1 MKINHII
8 ILLFLVSVKSFSQE
22 IDGNKVSQ
30 IYEVRGLTAAQVFS
44 KINFAIALIYQ
55 NANDVIVFNDPDS
68 KRIVIKAM
76 AMVPVINSY
85 KLINPKDPSLLD
97 YVDYNHDYTIILEA
111 RDDKFR
117 IEMQYQDGKYYDS
130 DGTDFKLP
138 FPAKMDFLASDLER
152 FKQKAIEEMNQDY
165 FESTSKKKKELYIQ
179 SQPRVINNY
188 QKTLNEYATILFQS
202 IYKKILDDLNKD
214 EW

>member
-22 IDGNKVSQ
+22 IDGNKALQ
-30 IYEVRGLTAAQVFS
+30 IYEVRGLSAAQVFS
-44 KINFAIALIYQ
+44 KINFALALIYQ
-55 NANDVIVFNDPDS
+55 NANDAIVFNDLDS

-76 AMVPVINSY
+76 AIVPVMNSY

-138 FPAKMDFLASDLER
+138 FPAKMDFLAADLER

-188 QKTLNEYATILFQS
+188 QKTLKEYATILFQS
-202 IYKKILDDLNKD
+202 IYKKILDDLNED

>member
-1 MKINHII
+1 
-8 ILLFLVSVKSFSQE
+8 
-22 IDGNKVSQ
+22 
-30 IYEVRGLTAAQVFS
+30 
-44 KINFAIALIYQ
+44 
-55 NANDVIVFNDPDS
+55 
-68 KRIVIKAM
+68 M
-76 AMVPVINSY
+76 AKVPVINSY
-85 KLINPKDPSLLD
+85 KLINPKDPSVLD

-138 FPAKMDFLASDLER
+138 FPAKMDFLAADLER
-152 FKQKAIEEMNQDY
+152 FKLKAIEEMNQDY
-165 FESTSKKKKELYIQ
+165 FESTSKRKKELYIQ

-188 QKTLNEYATILFQS
+188 QKTLKEYSTILFQS
-202 IYKKILDDLNKD
+202 IYKKIIDDLNKN

>member
-1 MKINHII
+1 MKISHIT
-8 ILLFLVSVKSFSQE
+8 ILLFLISIKSFSQE
-22 IDGNKVSQ
+22 INGNKISQ
-30 IYEVRGLTAAQVFS
+30 VYEVRGVSADQVFS

-55 NANDVIVFNDPDS
+55 NANDVIVFKDSDS
-68 KRIVIKAM
+68 KRIVLKAM
-76 AMVPVINSY
+76 AKVPVINSY

-111 RDDKFR
+111 RDNKFR

-130 DGTDFKLP
+130 DGTDFKLL
-138 FPAKMDFLASDLER
+138 FPAKMDFLAADLER
-152 FKQKAIEEMNQDY
+152 FKQKATKEMNQDY

-188 QKTLNEYATILFQS
+188 QKTLKEYSTILFQS
-202 IYKKILDDLNKD
+202 IYKKILDDLNKKK
-214 EW
+214 W

>member
-22 IDGNKVSQ
+22 IDGNKASQ

-138 FPAKMDFLASDLER
+138 FPAKMDFLAADLER

-188 QKTLNEYATILFQS
+188 QKTLKEYSTILFQS
-202 IYKKILDDLNKD
+202 IYKKIIDDLNKN

>member
-1 MKINHII
+1 MKINNII

-138 FPAKMDFLASDLER
+138 FPAKMDFLAADLER

-188 QKTLNEYATILFQS
+188 QKTLKEYATILFQS
-202 IYKKILDDLNKD
+202 IYKKILDDLNED

>member
-22 IDGNKVSQ
+22 IDGNKASQ
-30 IYEVRGLTAAQVFS
+30 IYEVRGLSAAQVFS

-138 FPAKMDFLASDLER
+138 FPAKMDFLAADLER

-188 QKTLNEYATILFQS
+188 QKTLKEYATILFQS

>member
-138 FPAKMDFLASDLER
+138 FPAKMDFLALDLER

-188 QKTLNEYATILFQS
+188 QKTLKEYATILFQS

>member
-55 NANDVIVFNDPDS
+55 NANDVIVFNDLDS

-138 FPAKMDFLASDLER
+138 FPAKMDFLAADLER

-188 QKTLNEYATILFQS
+188 QKTLKEYATILFQS
-202 IYKKILDDLNKD
+202 IYKKILDDLNED

>member
-1 MKINHII
+1 MKINQIT
-8 ILLFLVSVKSFSQE
+8 ILLFLISIKSFSQE
-22 IDGNKVSQ
+22 INGNKISQ
-30 IYEVRGLTAAQVFS
+30 VYEVRGVSADQVFS

-55 NANDVIVFNDPDS
+55 NANDVIVFKDSDS
-68 KRIVIKAM
+68 KRIVLKAM
-76 AMVPVINSY
+76 AKVPVINSY

-111 RDDKFR
+111 RDNKFR

-130 DGTDFKLP
+130 EGTDFKLL
-138 FPAKMDFLASDLER
+138 FPAKMDFLAADLER

-188 QKTLNEYATILFQS
+188 QKTLKEYSTILFQS
-202 IYKKILDDLNKD
+202 IYKKILDDLNKKK
-214 EW
+214 W

>member
-22 IDGNKVSQ
+22 IDGNKASQ
-30 IYEVRGLTAAQVFS
+30 IYEVRGLAAAQVFS

-117 IEMQYQDGKYYDS
+117 IEMQYQEGKYYDS

-138 FPAKMDFLASDLER
+138 FPAKMDFLAADLER
-152 FKQKAIEEMNQDY
+152 FKQKAVEEMNQDY

-188 QKTLNEYATILFQS
+188 QKTLKEYATILFQS
-202 IYKKILDDLNKD
+202 IYKKILEDLNEE

>member
-1 MKINHII
+1 MKINNII

-22 IDGNKVSQ
+22 IDGNKASQ

-85 KLINPKDPSLLD
+85 KLINPKDPNLLD

-202 IYKKILDDLNKD
+202 IYKKILDDLNED

>member
-55 NANDVIVFNDPDS
+55 NANDVIVFNDLDS

-138 FPAKMDFLASDLER
+138 FPAKMDFLAADLER
-152 FKQKAIEEMNQDY
+152 FKQKLL
-165 FESTSKKKKELYIQ
+165 KK
-179 SQPRVINNY
+179 
-188 QKTLNEYATILFQS
+188 
-202 IYKKILDDLNKD
+202 
-214 EW
+214 

>member
-202 IYKKILDDLNKD
+202 IYKKILDDLNED

>member
-1 MKINHII
+1 MKINNII

-22 IDGNKVSQ
+22 IDGNKASQ

-55 NANDVIVFNDPDS
+55 NANDVIVFNDLDS

-138 FPAKMDFLASDLER
+138 FPAKMDFLAADLER

-202 IYKKILDDLNKD
+202 IYKKILDDLNED

>member
-22 IDGNKVSQ
+22 IDGNKASQ

-138 FPAKMDFLASDLER
+138 FPAKMDFLAADLER

-188 QKTLNEYATILFQS
+188 QKTLKEYATILFQS
-202 IYKKILDDLNKD
+202 IYKKILEDLNEE

>member
-55 NANDVIVFNDPDS
+55 NANDVIVFNDLDS

-188 QKTLNEYATILFQS
+188 QKTLKEYATILFQS

>member
-8 ILLFLVSVKSFSQE
+8 ILLFLVSVNSFSQE
-22 IDGNKVSQ
+22 IDGNKASQ
-30 IYEVRGLTAAQVFS
+30 IYEVRGLAAAQVFS

-117 IEMQYQDGKYYDS
+117 IEMKYQDGKYYDS

-138 FPAKMDFLASDLER
+138 FPAKMDFLAADLER

-188 QKTLNEYATILFQS
+188 QKTLKEYATILFQS
-202 IYKKILDDLNKD
+202 IYKKIIDDLNKN

>member
-22 IDGNKVSQ
+22 IDGNKASQ
-30 IYEVRGLTAAQVFS
+30 IYEVRGLSAAQVFS

-55 NANDVIVFNDPDS
+55 NANDVIVFNDPNS

-85 KLINPKDPSLLD
+85 KLINPKDLSLLD
-97 YVDYNHDYTIILEA
+97 YVDYKHDYTIILEA

-138 FPAKMDFLASDLER
+138 FPAKMDFLAADLER

-188 QKTLNEYATILFQS
+188 QKTLKEYATILFQS

>member
-8 ILLFLVSVKSFSQE
+8 ILLFLVSVNSFSQE
-22 IDGNKVSQ
+22 IDGNKASQ
-30 IYEVRGLTAAQVFS
+30 IYEVRGLAAAQVFS

-188 QKTLNEYATILFQS
+188 QKTLKEYATILFQS
-202 IYKKILDDLNKD
+202 IYKKILDDLNED

>member
-8 ILLFLVSVKSFSQE
+8 ILLFLVSVNSFSQE
-22 IDGNKVSQ
+22 IDGNKASQ
-30 IYEVRGLTAAQVFS
+30 IYEVRGLAAAQVFS

-85 KLINPKDPSLLD
+85 KLINPKDPNLLD

-138 FPAKMDFLASDLER
+138 FPAKMDFLAADLER

-188 QKTLNEYATILFQS
+188 QKTLKEYATILFQS
-202 IYKKILDDLNKD
+202 IYKKILEDLNEE

>member
-1 MKINHII
+1 MKINQIT
-8 ILLFLVSVKSFSQE
+8 ILLFLISIKSFSQE
-22 IDGNKVSQ
+22 INGNKISQ
-30 IYEVRGLTAAQVFS
+30 VYEVRGVSADQVFS

-55 NANDVIVFNDPDS
+55 NANDVIVFKDSDS
-68 KRIVIKAM
+68 KRIVLKAM
-76 AMVPVINSY
+76 AKVPVINSY

-111 RDDKFR
+111 RDNKFR

-130 DGTDFKLP
+130 DGTDFKLL
-138 FPAKMDFLASDLER
+138 FPAKMDFLAADLER

-188 QKTLNEYATILFQS
+188 QKTLKEYSTILFQS
-202 IYKKILDDLNKD
+202 IYKKILDDLNEKK
-214 EW
+214 W

>member
-1 MKINHII
+1 MKINQIT
-8 ILLFLVSVKSFSQE
+8 ILLFLISIKSFSQE
-22 IDGNKVSQ
+22 INGNKISQ
-30 IYEVRGLTAAQVFS
+30 VYEVRGVSADQVFS

-55 NANDVIVFNDPDS
+55 NANDVIVFKDSDS
-68 KRIVIKAM
+68 KRIVLKAM
-76 AMVPVINSY
+76 AKVPVINSY

-111 RDDKFR
+111 RDNKFR

-138 FPAKMDFLASDLER
+138 FPAKMDFLAADLER

-188 QKTLNEYATILFQS
+188 QKTLKEYSTILFQS
-202 IYKKILDDLNKD
+202 IYKKILDDLNEKK
-214 EW
+214 W

>member
-8 ILLFLVSVKSFSQE
+8 ILLFLVSVNSFSQE
-22 IDGNKVSQ
+22 IDGNKASQ
-30 IYEVRGLTAAQVFS
+30 IYEVRGLAAAQVFS

-138 FPAKMDFLASDLER
+138 FPAKMDFLAADLER

-188 QKTLNEYATILFQS
+188 QKTLKEYATILFQS
-202 IYKKILDDLNKD
+202 IYKKILDDLNED

>member
-8 ILLFLVSVKSFSQE
+8 ILLFLVSIKSFSQE
-22 IDGNKVSQ
+22 IDGNKISQ
-30 IYEVRGLTAAQVFS
+30 VYEVRGASAAQVFS

-55 NANDVIVFNDPDS
+55 NANDVIVFNDSDS

-76 AMVPVINSY
+76 AKVPVINSY

-152 FKQKAIEEMNQDY
+152 FKLKAIEEMNQDY
-165 FESTSKKKKELYIQ
+165 FESTSKRKKELYIQ

-188 QKTLNEYATILFQS
+188 QKT
-202 IYKKILDDLNKD
+202 
-214 EW
+214 

>member
-8 ILLFLVSVKSFSQE
+8 ILLFLVSINSFSQE
-22 IDGNKVSQ
+22 IDGNKASQ
-30 IYEVRGLTAAQVFS
+30 IYEVRGLAAAQVFS

-138 FPAKMDFLASDLER
+138 FPAKMDFLAADLER

-188 QKTLNEYATILFQS
+188 QKTLKEYATILFQS

>member
-22 IDGNKVSQ
+22 IDGNKASQ

-55 NANDVIVFNDPDS
+55 NANDVIVFNDSDS

-188 QKTLNEYATILFQS
+188 QKTLKEYATILFQS
-202 IYKKILDDLNKD
+202 IYKKILDDLNED

>member
-22 IDGNKVSQ
+22 IDGNKASQ
-30 IYEVRGLTAAQVFS
+30 IYEVRGLSAAQVFS

-55 NANDVIVFNDPDS
+55 NANDVIVFNDPNS

-85 KLINPKDPSLLD
+85 KLINPKDLSLLD
-97 YVDYNHDYTIILEA
+97 YVDYKHDYTIILEA

-138 FPAKMDFLASDLER
+138 FPAKMDFLAADLER

-188 QKTLNEYATILFQS
+188 QKTLKEYATILFQS
-202 IYKKILDDLNKD
+202 IYKKILEDLNEE

>member
-188 QKTLNEYATILFQS
+188 QKTLKEYSTILFQS
-202 IYKKILDDLNKD
+202 IYKKILDDLNED

>member
-22 IDGNKVSQ
+22 IDGNKASQ

-188 QKTLNEYATILFQS
+188 QKTLKEYATILFQS
-202 IYKKILDDLNKD
+202 IYKKILDDLNED

>member
-22 IDGNKVSQ
+22 IDGNKASQ
-30 IYEVRGLTAAQVFS
+30 IYEVRGLSAAQVFS

-55 NANDVIVFNDPDS
+55 NANDVIVFNDPNS

-97 YVDYNHDYTIILEA
+97 YVDYKHDYTIILEA

-117 IEMQYQDGKYYDS
+117 IEMQYQEGKYYDS

-138 FPAKMDFLASDLER
+138 FPAKMDFLAADLEH
-152 FKQKAIEEMNQDY
+152 FKQKAVEEMNQDY

-188 QKTLNEYATILFQS
+188 QKTLKEYATILFQS
-202 IYKKILDDLNKD
+202 IYKKILEDLNEE

>member
-22 IDGNKVSQ
+22 IDGNKALQ
-30 IYEVRGLTAAQVFS
+30 IYEVRGLSAAQVFS
-44 KINFAIALIYQ
+44 KINFALALIYQ
-55 NANDVIVFNDPDS
+55 NANDAIVFNDLDS

-76 AMVPVINSY
+76 AIVPVINSY

-138 FPAKMDFLASDLER
+138 FPAKMDFLAADLER

-165 FESTSKKKKELYIQ
+165 FESISKKKKKLYIQ

-188 QKTLNEYATILFQS
+188 QKTLKEYATILFQS
-202 IYKKILDDLNKD
+202 IYKKILDDLNED

>member
-55 NANDVIVFNDPDS
+55 NANDVIVFNDLDS

-188 QKTLNEYATILFQS
+188 QKTLKEYATILFQS
-202 IYKKILDDLNKD
+202 IYKKILDDLNED

>member
-1 MKINHII
+1 MKINHIT
-8 ILLFLVSVKSFSQE
+8 ILLFLISIKSFSQE
-22 IDGNKVSQ
+22 INGNKISQ
-30 IYEVRGLTAAQVFS
+30 VYEVRGVSADQVFS

-55 NANDVIVFNDPDS
+55 NANDVIVFKDSDS
-68 KRIVIKAM
+68 KRIVLKAM
-76 AMVPVINSY
+76 AKVPVINSY

-111 RDDKFR
+111 RDNKFR

-130 DGTDFKLP
+130 EGTDFKLL
-138 FPAKMDFLASDLER
+138 FPAKMDFLAADLER

-188 QKTLNEYATILFQS
+188 QKTLKEYSTILFQS
-202 IYKKILDDLNKD
+202 IYKKILDDLNKKK
-214 EW
+214 W

>member
-8 ILLFLVSVKSFSQE
+8 ILLFLVSVNSFSQE
-22 IDGNKVSQ
+22 IDGNKASQ

-188 QKTLNEYATILFQS
+188 QKTLKEYATILFQS
-202 IYKKILDDLNKD
+202 IYKKILDDLNED

>member
-55 NANDVIVFNDPDS
+55 NANDVIVFNDLDS

-138 FPAKMDFLASDLER
+138 FPAKMDFLAADLER

-188 QKTLNEYATILFQS
+188 QKTLKEYATILFQS

>member
-55 NANDVIVFNDPDS
+55 NANDVIVFNDLDS

-138 FPAKMDFLASDLER
+138 FPAKMDFLALDLER

-188 QKTLNEYATILFQS
+188 QKTLKEYATILFQS

>member
-1 MKINHII
+1 MKINHIT
-8 ILLFLVSVKSFSQE
+8 ILLFLISIKSFSQE
-22 IDGNKVSQ
+22 INGNKISQ
-30 IYEVRGLTAAQVFS
+30 VYEVRGVSAEQVFS

-55 NANDVIVFNDPDS
+55 NANDVIVFKDSDS
-68 KRIVIKAM
+68 KRIVLKAM
-76 AMVPVINSY
+76 AKVPVINSY

-111 RDDKFR
+111 RDNKFR
-117 IEMQYQDGKYYDS
+117 IEMQYQEGKYYDS

-138 FPAKMDFLASDLER
+138 FPAKMDFLAADLER

-188 QKTLNEYATILFQS
+188 QKTLKEYSTILFQS
-202 IYKKILDDLNKD
+202 IYKKILDDLNKKK
-214 EW
+214 W

>member
-22 IDGNKVSQ
+22 IDGNKASQ
-30 IYEVRGLTAAQVFS
+30 IYEVRGLSAAQVFS
-44 KINFAIALIYQ
+44 KINFALALIYQ
-55 NANDVIVFNDPDS
+55 NANDAIVFNDLDS

-76 AMVPVINSY
+76 AIVPVINSY

-138 FPAKMDFLASDLER
+138 FPAKMDFLAADLER

-188 QKTLNEYATILFQS
+188 QKTLKEYATILFQS
-202 IYKKILDDLNKD
+202 IYKKILDDLNED

>member
-8 ILLFLVSVKSFSQE
+8 ILLFLVSVNSFSQE
-22 IDGNKVSQ
+22 IDGNKASQ
-30 IYEVRGLTAAQVFS
+30 IYEVRGLAAAQVFS

-55 NANDVIVFNDPDS
+55 NANDVIVFNDPNS

-138 FPAKMDFLASDLER
+138 FPAKMDFLAADLER

-188 QKTLNEYATILFQS
+188 QKTLKEYATILFQS